1 MQGLGIEAVP
11 VNDFADIHDDPQ
23 VAHRRHFVALT
34 HPFMGPRLYEH
45 NGFRITAHSVGYDRA
60 GPTLGQDNDW
70 VQDELL
76 GLSAE
81 ERATLADDGAF
92 T

>member
-1 MQGLGIEAVP
+1 
-11 VNDFADIHDDPQ
+11 
-23 VAHRRHFVALT
+23 
-34 HPFMGPRLYEH
+34 MGRRLYEH
-45 NGFRITAHSVGYDRA
+45 NGFRITAQSVGYDRA

-81 ERATLADDGAF
+81 ERANLADDGAF